1 MNTNTPLTKRI
12 EIHYDKMVDRKI
24 IAFIELHPNK
34 MEYIK
39 GLIMKD
45 YKKYLRNPTQY
56 KRVRGL
62 V

>member
-1 MNTNTPLTKRI
+1 MNTRNALTKRI

-24 IAFIELHPNK
+24 IAFIELHPNM